1 MSHFR
6 RVVRGIQLSSRQEK
20 IVKMVKEEG
29 PITGEQIAHALNL
42 TRATLRP
49 DLAILTMAG
58 ILDARP
64 RVGYFY
70 RGKIGAPLGEMFKA
84 YKVKDFKSVPVVVK
98 DTTALYDAIVTIFME
113 DVDTLIVVNVKGY
126 LEGVLSRKDLLKIT
140 LGQMDLYK
148 VPVSVMMTRMPNV
161 VTVTPEDS
169 IYSAAKKLV
178 EHEIDALPVIKP
190 VNDNGKTAFQVVGR
204 LNHTNL
210 VKLLVELAE
219 V

>member
-1 MSHFR
+1 
-6 RVVRGIQLSSRQEK
+6 VRGIHLSSRQEK

-29 PITGEQIAHALNL
+29 SITGEQIAQALNL

-49 DLAILTMAG
+49 DLAILTMIG

-70 RGKIGAPLGEMFKA
+70 RGRIGSPLGGLFKE
-84 YKVKDFKSVPVVVK
+84 YKVKDFNSVPIVVK
-98 DTTALYDAIVTIFME
+98 DSTSLYDAIVTIFME
-113 DVDTLIVVNVKGY
+113 DVDTLIVVNEKGF

-140 LGQMDLYK
+140 LGKMDLDK

-161 VTVTPEDS
+161 ITVTPEDS
-169 IYSAAKKLV
+169 IYAAARKLV

-204 LNHTNL
+204 LNNTNL

-219 V
+219 A

>member
-1 MSHFR
+1 M
-6 RVVRGIQLSSRQEK
+6 RGIQLSSRQEK

-29 PITGEQIAHALNL
+29 PITGEQIAQALNL

-49 DLAILTMAG
+49 DLAILTMTG

-70 RGKIGAPLGEMFKA
+70 RGRIGPPLGELFKE
-84 YKVKDFKSVPVVVK
+84 YKVKDFNSVPVVVK
-98 DTTALYDAIVTIFME
+98 DSTSLYDAIVTIFME
-113 DVDTLIVVNVKGY
+113 DVDTLIVVNEKGF

-140 LGQMDLYK
+140 LGKMDLYK

-161 VTVTPEDS
+161 ITVTPEDS
-169 IYSAAKKLV
+169 IYSAARKLV

-204 LNHTNL
+204 LNNTNL
-210 VKLLVELAE
+210 VKLLVELSEA
-219 V
+219 